1 MLPLAHDPLSLRLVS
16 TLGAWMP
23 VTNSPL
29 IIALD
34 YPDLASAMAMADQLD
49 PARCRVKVGKE
60 LFTRV
65 GPDILTALHQRGFE
79 IFLDLKFHDIPN
91 TTAQA
96 VLAAAEHGVWM
107 TNVHASGGA
116 RMMEAAAKALTAR
129 NLKTQLIAVTVL
141 TSMEQQDLA
150 DIGLDVTP
158 LEQVERL
165 AMLAQQS
172 GMHGV
177 VCSARE
183 TSSLKTLCG
192 SDFLK
197 VTPGIRPS
205 FAQAGDQRRTMTP
218 SEAMAA
224 GSTHLVIGRPV
235 TQADAPMMALSAIE
249 KELRGLM

>member
-1 MLPLAHDPLSLRLVS
+1 
-16 TLGAWMP
+16 MP
-23 VTNSPL
+23 ATTSPL

-34 YPDLASAMAMADQLD
+34 YPDMSAALAMADQLD

-65 GPDILTALHQRGFE
+65 GPEILKALHQRGFE
-79 IFLDLKFHDIPN
+79 VFLDLKFHDIPN

-116 RMMEAAAKALTAR
+116 RMMQAAAEALSTR
-129 NLKTQLIAVTVL
+129 GLDTQLIAVTVL
-141 TSMEQQDLA
+141 TSMEQTDLA
-150 DIGLDVTP
+150 GIGLDVTP
-158 LEQVERL
+158 LAQVERL
-165 AMLAQQS
+165 AALAQQS

-183 TSSLKTLCG
+183 TPSLKALCG
-192 SDFLK
+192 PEFLK

-218 SEAMAA
+218 GEAMVA

-235 TQADAPMMALSAIE
+235 TQAEDPLAALALIE
-249 KELRGLM
+249 QELGA

>member
-1 MLPLAHDPLSLRLVS
+1 
-16 TLGAWMP
+16 MP
-23 VTNSPL
+23 ATTSPL

-34 YPDLASAMAMADQLD
+34 YPDMSAALAMADQLD

-65 GPDILTALHQRGFE
+65 GPEILKALHQRGFE
-79 IFLDLKFHDIPN
+79 VFLDLKFHDIPN

-116 RMMEAAAKALTAR
+116 RMMQAAAEALSTR
-129 NLKTQLIAVTVL
+129 GLDTQLIAVTVL
-141 TSMEQQDLA
+141 TSMEQTDLA
-150 DIGLDVTP
+150 GIGLDVTP
-158 LEQVERL
+158 LAQVERL
-165 AMLAQQS
+165 AVLAQQS

-183 TSSLKTLCG
+183 TPSLKALCG
-192 SDFLK
+192 PEFLK

-218 SEAMAA
+218 GEAMAA

-235 TQADAPMMALSAIE
+235 TQAEDPLAALALIE
-249 KELRGLM
+249 QELGA